1 MGRQDLI
8 NEIIDWHD
16 ELRRTRSGAEII
28 HAIEEKI
35 ARESDA
41 VNLRYLNILLAQQ
54 HEAQGNHAEAEE
66 IYRRDPHYEIDR
78 WHHELVWRNKGRKIT
93 GMIEKRIEEESD
105 PLLLRHL
112 RLLLAMEHTSEGDYA
127 AAEAIRLQEFE
138 QDPDDPMPLI
148 SLAEQK
154 LYDEEQPELGMSII
168 DRAIKVAYRSGLFR
182 RHALAVKAR
191 IALQLG
197 QYDVV
202 EGVLRDI
209 MELKFTPRN
218 FDVGRERDILDR
230 LPPESIDSEVARQ
243 YDEYCRVKQKPV
255 PPAE

>member
-1 MGRQDLI
+1 VGRLDLI
-8 NEIIDWHD
+8 NEIIDWHN

-35 ARESDA
+35 ERESDA
-41 VNLRYLNILLAQQ
+41 VKVGHLNILLAQQ
-54 HEAQGNHAEAEE
+54 HEALGNHAEAQE
-66 IYRRDPHYEIDR
+66 IWRRDPHYEIDR
-78 WHHELVWRNKGRKIT
+78 WHHDLVWNNKGRKIT

-112 RLLLAMEHTSEGDYA
+112 RLLLAMEHTSEGNYA

-154 LYDEEQPELGMSII
+154 LYYEEQPELGMPII
-168 DRAIKVAYRSGLFR
+168 DRAIKVAYRSGIFR

-197 QYDVV
+197 RYDVV

-218 FDVGRERDILDR
+218 FDIGRERDILDR
-230 LPPESIDSEVARQ
+230 LPPESIDSEVARR
-243 YDEYCRVKQKPV
+243 YDEYCRVRKN
-255 PPAE
+255 PPAAG